1 MKRIKSVHPNPL
13 VSDIGNQTL
22 GPKGAI
28 GRFDE
33 WVRVHGSAE
42 LPNFRH
48 LMQDGSCNTL
58 QSILFVRKG
67 SDKTEIPIQ
76 APQRCL
82 IRNRSG
88 VYSSRS

>member
-42 LPNFRH
+42 LPNFRPFNAGW
-48 LMQDGSCNTL
+48 LL
-58 QSILFVRKG
+58 QYPPKY
-67 SDKTEIPIQ
+67 T
-76 APQRCL
+76 
-82 IRNRSG
+82 IRAEGFR
-88 VYSSRS
+88 